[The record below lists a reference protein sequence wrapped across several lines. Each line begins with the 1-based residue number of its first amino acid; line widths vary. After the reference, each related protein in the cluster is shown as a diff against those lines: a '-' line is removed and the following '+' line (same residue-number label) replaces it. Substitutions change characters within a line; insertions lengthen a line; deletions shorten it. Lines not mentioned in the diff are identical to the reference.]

1 MVKTPQFSL
10 AMCRICALRTF
21 HLTYLNGESEGDV
34 HNELCKYLTK
44 AVPSKDNQASPRRQ
58 YQRVPLRISDQA
70 DYPVMEDIGTRKL
83 TTGRLNHF
91 KAPLPSPAP
100 QKD

>member
-1 MVKTPQFSL
+1 M
-10 AMCRICALRTF
+10 
-21 HLTYLNGESEGDV
+21 TYLNGESEGHV

-44 AVPSKDNQASPRRQ
+44 AVPSKDIQASPRINI
-58 YQRVPLRISDQA
+58 QRVPLSISDQV

-83 TTGRLNHF
+83 TTGRLNNF
-91 KAPLPSPAP
+91 KAPLPSPAL